1 VAGIWLLS
9 ETRKSA
15 KITIATG
22 CRAVADN
29 RKINSTKDTAIKLQ
43 NHISQKTGFAQMK
56 SLAIAAFSI
65 CLLFNSAAS
74 HVQAQSVFA
83 DKNLEKVVRKYVFAK
98 RNNEEPLTEADVEN
112 ISSIEGSG
120 VGITNLAGLEKCR
133 SLAQLILADNE
144 ITDVGALTGLKNIQS
159 LNLAGNKIADLSA
172 IANLEALQYLKLSNN
187 EISDLA
193 PLKSLANLRSLYLSG
208 NQIQDTS
215 AIAELT
221 KLWSLYLD
229 GNKITKIDS
238 LSGLTRVS
246 SLDLR
251 NNKVTDLAP
260 LAKFTELKYLLLTG
274 NEVIDLGVLVE
285 MATVDNDG
293 QKRFS
298 PFWKIYVS
306 DNPLGRGTKK
316 QLNQLRNLGARI
328 HNE

>member
-1 VAGIWLLS
+1 MNCVNKVLQLNY
-9 ETRKSA
+9 KSHQ
-15 KITIATG
+15 I
-22 CRAVADN
+22 
-29 RKINSTKDTAIKLQ
+29 
-43 NHISQKTGFAQMK
+43 GFAQMK
-56 SLAIAAFSI
+56 SLVIAALSI
-65 CLLFNSAAS
+65 CLLFNSAAIQ
-74 HVQAQSVFA
+74 VQAEDVFA

-98 RNNEEPLTEADVEN
+98 RNNEEALTEADVEN

-120 VGITNLAGLEKCR
+120 AGITNLAGLEKCR

-144 ITDVGALTGLKNIQS
+144 ITDVGALAELKNIQS
-159 LNLAGNKIADLSA
+159 LNLAGNKISDLA
-172 IANLEALQYLKLSNN
+172 ALANLEALQYLKLSNN

-208 NQIQDTS
+208 NQIQNTA
-215 AIAELT
+215 AIAEQK

-229 GNKITKIDS
+229 GNKITEIDS
-238 LSGLTRVS
+238 LSGLTRIS

-251 NNKVTDLAP
+251 NNKVVDLAP

-274 NEVIDLGVLVE
+274 NEVVDLSVLVE
-285 MATVDNDG
+285 MAAADSDG

-306 DNPLGRGTKK
+306 NNPLGRDTKK

-328 HNE
+328 HSD